1 VAPAVKRLPNASA
14 APRSLRFVQPVAP
27 VWTTRQI
34 VRVFFTVAALA
45 IFLYVLYIVR
55 SVVVLVFVAGFLA
68 VALGPPVDFLQRR
81 GMRRSLAILT
91 IYLAFAAAIFGVG
104 LLVVP
109 PVVDQV
115 NGLSKDIPGWVKD
128 LRKSKTFRKYDDKYH
143 ISKKLNEQAAK
154 LPSKLGSA
162 ASTLQDV
169 TVGVFGALVKLVTVL
184 TMTFFLLA
192 DGGRLIGWLLR
203 IRGPTE
209 EERLRRLFE
218 DIYRSTAGYVA
229 GNLMISVIAGI
240 VTYFTLTVLN
250 VPFAAPLAVL
260 MAFLDLIPLVGATI
274 GGLVIGIVTAFHD
287 FPTATIV
294 WVVVLLVYQQVENNV
309 LQPVIY
315 RRTVDVAPLL
325 TIISILI
332 GSTLLGVLG
341 ALVAIPIAAALQIAI
356 RELWAARE
364 PSLAI
369 VETPGGAS
377 P

>member
-1 VAPAVKRLPNASA
+1 VSGPTP
-14 APRSLRFVQPVAP
+14 SLARVQPVAS

-34 VRVFFTVAALA
+34 ARVFFTVAALA

-55 SVVVLVFVAGFLA
+55 EVVVLVFVAGFLA
-68 VALGPPVDFLQRR
+68 IALGPPVDFLERR
-81 GMRRSLAILT
+81 RVRRSFAILLVYVG
-91 IYLAFAAAIFGVG
+91 IAASIFGVG
-104 LLVVP
+104 LLIVP

-115 NGLSKDIPGWVKD
+115 NGLSKDIPGYVKD
-128 LRKSKTFRKYDDKYH
+128 LRKSKTFRKYDDKYD
-143 ISKKLNEQAAK
+143 ISTKLNDQAAK

-184 TMTFFLLA
+184 TMTFFLLL
-192 DGGRLIGWLLR
+192 DGGKLVSFLLR

-209 EERLRRLFE
+209 EERLRRVFA

-229 GNLMISVIAGI
+229 GNLVISLIAG
-240 VTYFTLTVLN
+240 VTTYVSLTILD

-274 GGLVIGIVTAFHD
+274 GGVVIGIVTAFND

-294 WVVVLLVYQQVENNV
+294 WVIVFVVYQQLENNL
-309 LQPVIY
+309 LQPLVY
-315 RRTVDVAPLL
+315 RKTVNVSPLL
-325 TIISILI
+325 VIVSILI

-341 ALVAIPIAAALQIAI
+341 ALVAIPVAAAAQIV
-356 RELWAARE
+356 ARDIWSRRA
-364 PSLAI
+364 PALPI
-369 VETPGGAS
+369 VETPGGG
-377 P
+377 

>member
-1 VAPAVKRLPNASA
+1 M
-14 APRSLRFVQPVAP
+14 QPVAP

-34 VRVFFTVAALA
+34 ARVFFTVAALA

-55 SVVVLVFVAGFLA
+55 SVVILVFVAGFLA
-68 VALGPPVDFLQRR
+68 VALGPPVDFLQRL
-81 GMRRSLAILT
+81 GLRRSLAILT
-91 IYLAFAAAIFGVG
+91 VYLGIAAAIFGVG

-115 NGLSKDIPGWVKD
+115 NGLSKNIPGYLSD

-143 ISKKLNEQAAK
+143 ISKKLNQQAAK

-209 EERLRRLFE
+209 EERLRTVFE

-229 GNLMISVIAGI
+229 GNLIISVIAGI
-240 VTYFTLTVLN
+240 TTYITLSILN
-250 VPFAAPLAVL
+250 VPFAAPLSVL

-274 GGLVIGIVTAFHD
+274 GGVIIGIVAAFHD
-287 FPTATIV
+287 FPTATII
-294 WVVVLLVYQQVENNV
+294 WVIVLLVYQQAENNL
-309 LQPVIY
+309 LQPLVY
-315 RRTVDVAPLL
+315 RKTVDVSPLL
-325 TIISILI
+325 VIISILI

-341 ALVAIPIAAALQIAI
+341 ALVAIPVAAAVQIFV
-356 RELWAARE
+356 RDVWQRRE
-364 PSLAI
+364 PAIAI
-369 VETPGGAS
+369 VEAPGTS

>member
-1 VAPAVKRLPNASA
+1 LRL
-14 APRSLRFVQPVAP
+14 VQPVAP

-34 VRVFFTVAALA
+34 ARVFFTVAALV

-91 IYLAFAAAIFGVG
+91 IYLAFAAAIFGIG

-143 ISKKLNEQAAK
+143 ISKKLNAQAAK

-229 GNLMISVIAGI
+229 GNLLISVIAGI
-240 VTYFTLTVLN
+240 VTYVTLTVLN

-274 GGLVIGIVTAFHD
+274 GGVVIGIVTAFHD

-315 RRTVDVAPLL
+315 RRTVDVSPLL

-364 PSLAI
+364 PPITI